1 MAPTGAFFR
10 CDEGYH
16 GAAKRPATRGTRAT
30 AARSDRFMKRL
41 AVSVAEL
48 LRRRLGLPESTEAAE
63 RDNKRPISEE
73 DVLTYLR
80 EIAESDNN

>member
-1 MAPTGAFFR
+1 MKGITGP
-10 CDEGYH
+10 
-16 GAAKRPATRGTRAT
+16 AKRPATRGTRAT
-30 AARSDRFMKRL
+30 AARRDRFMKRL

-63 RDNKRPISEE
+63 RDNKMPSCEE